1 MRAEIA
7 ISQWFDGTNSNNK
20 PGTPDGTDL
29 SEGPIWLEDRA
40 THSEKERQNL
50 EGIRTKYQSSPV
62 ERRDLLVPAQLCV
75 NTNIC
80 HTLWCLFDAT
90 LAYTN

>member
-1 MRAEIA
+1 MNVQGLGEVRAEIA

-29 SEGPIWLEDRA
+29 SQGPIWLEHRA
-40 THSEKERQNL
+40 KHFEEERQNL
-50 EGIRTKYQSSPV
+50 EGNRTKYQSSPV
-62 ERRDLLVPAQLCV
+62 ERGVLLLPAQLSV

-80 HTLWCLFDAT
+80 YTLLV
-90 LAYTN
+90 LV